1 MSSEMLWLLAATA
14 AVGDAPTDS
23 LRDADAGIEVITV
36 EASKIPTPAAD
47 IASRVTVID
56 ERRIERELAQN
67 IGDLVRYEPG
77 VEVADQ
83 GSRFGLSGFSIRG
96 IGGNRV
102 QIEVDGV
109 PTSDAF
115 SIGSFSNASRDFV
128 DVANLKQVEI
138 IRGPSSA
145 LFGSDALG
153 GVVSFVTKGPAD
165 YLRGRDSYYDVSGGF
180 NSVDDS
186 TVAGGT
192 FAWRIGEVGA
202 MLRATR
208 RDGAERDVPGAD
220 PLDEDSL
227 NALARFSFGAAGAGG
242 IELSLEHFRAAS
254 ETEVDSLERTQDFTA
269 AFGFPF
275 VIDTSVVAGDDERER
290 SRVSLG
296 QEWVDGRFGTDYLRW
311 RLYRQDSE
319 TRQDTF
325 EARESFIAGRP
336 SAAERQRSFRFEQ
349 ELTGLEINAANRYSL
364 GGVAQELAY
373 GLEYEL
379 TDTAQIRDGTET
391 DLATG
396 ETSGQVGPDLFPL
409 RDFPLSETTRT
420 GVYLQNRITL
430 GAVSLVPGLRWD
442 RYELEPE
449 PDAIF
454 LADNPGIQPVS
465 LREDELSPKLGALWD
480 IGERWQLYA
489 QYAEGFRAPPVN
501 DVNVGF
507 TNFQFGYT
515 TIPNPDLKAESS
527 RGYEA
532 GVRHYGETALWE
544 LAAFSTR
551 YDDFIESFQVVDFDP
566 INSLIVF
573 QSVNV
578 DEVEIEGVEL
588 QGRYAPALLPEGLS
602 LNLSAAWADGEDRTT
617 GAPVNSVSPLNAVL
631 GLEYAEPDGA
641 WGASFIVRGAAAPDE
656 LDESAGPLLS
666 PAGYVVYDAFGYWRP
681 SPAVRLR
688 AGIYNL
694 TDHEYLSY
702 LDVQGVPADV
712 ADPER
717 FRRPGRHFSVAFDW
731 NF

>member
-14 AVGDAPTDS
+14 AVGDAPADS
-23 LRDADAGIEVITV
+23 PRDAEAVIDVITV
-36 EASKIPTPAAD
+36 EASKLPVPAAD

-56 ERRIERELAQN
+56 ERRIEQELAQN
-67 IGDLVRYEPG
+67 IDDLVRYEPG
-77 VEVADQ
+77 VEVANQ

-128 DVANLKQVEI
+128 DVANLKRVEI

-153 GVVSFVTKGPAD
+153 GVVSFVTKGPVD

-186 TVAGGT
+186 TVAAGT
-192 FAWRIGEVGA
+192 FAWRIGEVDA

-208 RDGAERDVPGAD
+208 RAGAERDVPGAD

-227 NALARFSFGAAGAGG
+227 NALARFSFGEAGAGG
-242 IELSLEHFRAAS
+242 IEFSLEHFRAAS
-254 ETEVDSLERTQDFTA
+254 ETEVDSLERIQDFTA
-269 AFGFPF
+269 DFGFPF
-275 VIDTSVVAGDDERER
+275 IIDTSVVAGDDERER
-290 SRVSLG
+290 NRVSLG
-296 QEWVDGRFGTDYLRW
+296 QEWVDGRFGADYLRW
-311 RLYRQDSE
+311 RVYRQDSE

-325 EARESFIAGRP
+325 EARQSFIAGRP

-349 ELTGLEINAANRYSL
+349 QLAGLEVNAANRYSL
-364 GGVAQELAY
+364 AGMAHELAW
-373 GLEYEL
+373 GLEYEV
-379 TDTAQIRDGTET
+379 TDTAQLRDGTET

-396 ETSGQVGPDLFPL
+396 ETSSQVGPDLFPL

-420 GVYLQNRITL
+420 GVYVQNRITV
-430 GAVSLVPGLRWD
+430 GAISLVPGLRWD

-454 LADNPGIQPVS
+454 LADNPGIRPVS
-465 LREDELSPKLGALWD
+465 LKEDEFSPKLGALWD

-507 TNFQFGYT
+507 TNFRFGYT
-515 TIPNPDLKAESS
+515 SLPNPDLKAESS
-527 RGYEA
+527 HGYETGA
-532 GVRHYGETALWE
+532 RYYGDMASWE
-544 LAAFSTR
+544 AAFFSTR
-551 YDDFIESFQVVDFDP
+551 YDDFIESFQVVGFEP

-578 DEVEIEGVEL
+578 DEVEIRGAEFR
-588 QGRYAPALLPEGLS
+588 GRFAPALLPDGLS
-602 LNLSAAWADGEDRTT
+602 LNVSAAWADGEDRAS

-631 GLEYAEPDGA
+631 GLEYAKPDGA
-641 WGASFIVRGAAAPDE
+641 WGASFVARAAAAQDD
-656 LDESAGPLLS
+656 LDESAGALLS

-681 SPAVRLR
+681 GPALRLR

-694 TDHEYLSY
+694 TDHEYFSY
-702 LDVQGVPADV
+702 LDVQGVPADT

-717 FRRPGRHFSVAFDW
+717 FRRPGRHISVAFDW

>member
-14 AVGDAPTDS
+14 AVGDAPAETP
-23 LRDADAGIEVITV
+23 RDADAGIEVITV
-36 EASKIPTPAAD
+36 EAAKLPTPAAD

-56 ERRIERELAQN
+56 ERRIEQELAQN
-67 IGDLVRYEPG
+67 IDDLIRYEPG

-109 PTSDAF
+109 PTADAF

-153 GVVSFVTKGPAD
+153 GVVSFVTKAPAD
-165 YLRGRDSYYDVSGGF
+165 YLRGRDRYYDVSGGF

-192 FAWRIGEVGA
+192 FAWRIGDVGA
-202 MLRATR
+202 LLRATR

-227 NALARFSFGAAGAGG
+227 NALARFSFGEAGAGG
-242 IELSLEHFRAAS
+242 LELSVEHYRAAS
-254 ETEVDSLERTQDFTA
+254 ETEVDSLERVQDFTA

-275 VIDTSVVAGDDERER
+275 VIDTSVVTGDDERKR
-290 SRVSLG
+290 NRLSLG
-296 QEWVDGRFGTDYLRW
+296 QEWTGGRFGTDYLRW

-325 EARESFIAGRP
+325 EARQSFIAGQP
-336 SAAERQRSFRFEQ
+336 SAAERRRSFRFEQ
-349 ELTGLEINAANRYSL
+349 ELTGLEVNAANRYSL
-364 GGVAQELAY
+364 AGMAHELAW
-373 GLEYEL
+373 GLEHEV
-379 TDTAQIRDGTET
+379 TDTRQLRDGTET
-391 DLATG
+391 VPATG
-396 ETSGQVGPDLFPL
+396 ATSSQVGPDLFPV

-420 GVYLQNRITL
+420 GIYLQNRITV

-442 RYELEPE
+442 RYQLEPE
-449 PDAIF
+449 PDALF

-465 LREDELSPKLGALWD
+465 LREGELSPKLGALWD

-515 TIPNPDLKAESS
+515 TIPNPDLQAESS
-527 RGYEA
+527 RGYDA
-532 GVRHYGETALWE
+532 GLRYYGETSSLE
-544 LAAFSTR
+544 VGVFSTR
-551 YDDFIESFQVVDFDP
+551 YDDFIESFQVVGFDP
-566 INSLIVF
+566 INSLIIF
-573 QSVNV
+573 QSINV
-578 DEVEIEGVEL
+578 DEVEIEGAEL
-588 QGRYAPALLPEGLS
+588 QGRFAPALLPAGLS
-602 LNLSAAWADGEDRTT
+602 LKVSAAWADGEDRAT
-617 GAPVNSVSPLNAVL
+617 GTPLNSVSPLNAVL
-631 GLEYAEPDGA
+631 GLEYAEPDGT
-641 WGASFIVRGAAAPDE
+641 WGASFIARGAAAQND
-656 LDESAGPLLS
+656 LDESGGALLR
-666 PAGYVVYDAFGYWRP
+666 PAGYVVYDAFGYWQP
-681 SPAVRLR
+681 DPAVRLR
-688 AGIYNL
+688 AGVYNL
-694 TDHEYLSY
+694 TDHQYFSY
-702 LDVQGVPADV
+702 RDVQGIPADV
-712 ADPER
+712 ADPDR

-731 NF
+731 KF